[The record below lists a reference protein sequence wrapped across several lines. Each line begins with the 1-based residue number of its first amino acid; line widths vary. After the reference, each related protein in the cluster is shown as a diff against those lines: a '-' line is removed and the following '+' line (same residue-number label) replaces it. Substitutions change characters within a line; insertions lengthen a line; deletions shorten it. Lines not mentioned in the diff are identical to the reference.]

1 MVSKS
6 GTWTY
11 DGNAHTKY
19 EYTVTYG
26 DESYDV
32 TIAEGATTGTATL
45 STGDVVT
52 ITPAATAKVKNFG
65 DNGTDNNTFSI
76 FTANEQENFSVFIY
90 DRMGRQVYTS
100 NDLHF
105 KWNGTTMDGIKC
117 PQGAYTYVI
126 YYRRPGTED
135 IVNQK
140 GTVTLIR

>member
-1 MVSKS
+1 MAYNDLECSDTLTFRLPV
-6 GTWTY
+6 TQFTFFAP
-11 DGNAHTKY
+11 NAF
-19 EYTVTYG
+19 
-26 DESYDV
+26 
-32 TIAEGATTGTATL
+32 
-45 STGDVVT
+45 
-52 ITPAATAKVKNFG
+52 TPERP
-65 DNGTDNNTFSI
+65 DNNTFSI